1 MPYEIDGR
9 TILVIWAPGGQA
21 RPYRA
26 KLKLGKNDK
35 EYGYFIRK
43 GSSTV
48 RAKGAKEEYLKDIL
62 ANITSDQA
70 VHILKVLWEKRRDVR
85 EIMVNEAEKLLGPV
99 DPDEIAEDLFF
110 ALESI
115 DVHELWD
122 RSGSHSDGYTS
133 PEDMAMEMV
142 EEELDQFSDQ
152 IMRYH
157 NLGLHEEEKLFC
169 MGVLKGLYRFDK
181 EAKSEFRDWAS
192 DVAGECFEFVLK
204 NWQKQKGNERFTGEM
219 DEFIKVTCPK
229 WAR

>member
-1 MPYEIDGR
+1 MHPSRE
-9 TILVIWAPGGQA
+9 GG
-21 RPYRA
+21 
-26 KLKLGKNDK
+26 
-35 EYGYFIRK
+35 I
-43 GSSTV
+43 
-48 RAKGAKEEYLKDIL
+48 LKDIL

-70 VHILKVLWEKRRDVR
+70 VHILKVLWEKRSDVR
-85 EIMVNEAEKLLGPV
+85 EIIVSEAEKLLGPV
-99 DPDEIAEDLFF
+99 GPDEIAEDLFF

-122 RSGSHSDGYTS
+122 RSGSHSDGYSS

-142 EEELDQFSDQ
+142 EEEIDPFSDQ
-152 IMRYH
+152 ITRYH
-157 NLGLHEEEKLFC
+157 NLRLHEEEKLYC

-192 DVAGECFEFVLK
+192 DVAGECFDFVLK

-219 DEFIKVTCPK
+219 GEFIKVTCPK

>member
-1 MPYEIDGR
+1 MKKESLKS
-9 TILVIWAPGGQA
+9 IL
-21 RPYRA
+21 
-26 KLKLGKNDK
+26 D
-35 EYGYFIRK
+35 
-43 GSSTV
+43 
-48 RAKGAKEEYLKDIL
+48 
-62 ANITSDQA
+62 NITSDQA
-70 VHILKVLWEKRRDVR
+70 VQILKALWEKRSDLRTTIVK
-85 EIMVNEAEKLLGPV
+85 EAESLLGSV

-142 EEELDQFSDQ
+142 EEELAPFSDQ
-152 IMRYH
+152 IERYH
-157 NLGLHEEEKLFC
+157 NLGQHEEEKLYC

-181 EAKSEFRDWAS
+181 EARSEFRDWAS
-192 DVAGECFEFVLK
+192 DVAGECFQFILN
-204 NWQKQKGNERFTGEM
+204 NWEKQKGNECFAGEM

>member
-1 MPYEIDGR
+1 MCPS
-9 TILVIWAPGGQA
+9 V
-21 RPYRA
+21 
-26 KLKLGKNDK
+26 KKKN
-35 EYGYFIRK
+35 
-43 GSSTV
+43 S
-48 RAKGAKEEYLKDIL
+48 KDIL

-70 VHILKVLWEKRRDVR
+70 AHILKVLWDKRSDVR
-85 EIMVNEAEKLLGPV
+85 EIIVNEAERLLGSV
-99 DPDEIAEDLFF
+99 NLDEVAEDVFS
-110 ALESI
+110 ALEAI

-142 EEELDQFSDQ
+142 EEEIDPFSDQ
-152 IMRYH
+152 ITRYH
-157 NLGLHEEEKLFC
+157 NLRLHEEEKLYC

-181 EAKSEFRDWAS
+181 EAKSEFRNWAS

-219 DEFIKVTCPK
+219 GEFIKVTCPK

>member
-1 MPYEIDGR
+1 M
-9 TILVIWAPGGQA
+9 
-21 RPYRA
+21 
-26 KLKLGKNDK
+26 
-35 EYGYFIRK
+35 
-43 GSSTV
+43 
-48 RAKGAKEEYLKDIL
+48 KEEYLKDIL

-70 VHILKVLWEKRRDVR
+70 VHILKALWEKRSDVR
-85 EIMVNEAEKLLGPV
+85 ELIANEAEKLLGPV
-99 DPDEIAEDLFF
+99 DPDEIAEALFF
-110 ALESI
+110 SLESI
-115 DVHELWD
+115 DVHELWE

-157 NLGLHEEEKLFC
+157 NLGLYEEEKLFC

-181 EAKSEFRDWAS
+181 EAKSEFREWAS

-204 NWQKQKGNERFTGEM
+204 NWQKQKGNERFTNEM
-219 DEFIKVTCPK
+219 GKFIKATCLK